1 MKKGR
6 IIFTCCVLLLILA
19 SFLFAK
25 VFNDLKKETKIKN
38 EIKEV
43 VSVLGTENIDDDD
56 VSAILDRRIFSK
68 GNYHIVEDS
77 IKNYYKDLYNYQKNI
92 TFLMD
97 EDNFSFY
104 LSSKN
109 IIDDGPTFTKSISNL
124 QTTKSQLN
132 DKYKEFENQITNERI
147 QISYIYDRK
156 VDSYY
161 KQLYLEFI
169 NDYTPSTLL
178 EDIKTKYEDTLKR
191 IELYNEAFAFLNA
204 NSSHWKFIDDVIS
217 FDDTTLYESYKKITD
232 KIEKIK
238 TETKQVS

>member
-6 IIFTCCVLLLILA
+6 IIFTCFVLLLILA

-204 NSSHWKFIDDVIS
+204 NSSHWKFTDDVIS